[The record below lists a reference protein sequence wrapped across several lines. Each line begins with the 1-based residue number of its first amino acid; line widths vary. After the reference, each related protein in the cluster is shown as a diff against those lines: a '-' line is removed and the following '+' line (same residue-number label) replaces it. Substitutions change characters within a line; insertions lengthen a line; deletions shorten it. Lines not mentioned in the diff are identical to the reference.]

1 VSNESTISPPVQTI
15 LNELHQ
21 RYAPLTQGSVATYI
35 PELSRADPEKFGI
48 AVVTLDGHVYTVGDS
63 DLPFTIQSI
72 SKPFVYGLALEDHGF
87 DHVLDHVGVEPTGD
101 AFNAISLDPD
111 TGRPANPMINAG
123 AIATT
128 SLVVDKGG
136 VPAMERILDMFSRY
150 AGRKLEIDQS
160 VYVSERDTGHRNR
173 AISHML
179 RNFLIVRGDPEKG
192 LDRYFRQCSIS
203 VTCRDLAIMG
213 ATLAN
218 RGINPVTGERAIRA
232 DYVDSVLSIMG
243 SCGMYNYAGE
253 WIYRVGM
260 PAKSGVAGGLLSC
273 LAGQLG
279 IGVYSPRLDDRGNT
293 VRGVHV
299 CDDLS
304 HLYKLHIHNAPN
316 VSRASIR
323 SRYNATE
330 VHSKRHRTPRETD
343 ILLKEGGRVRI
354 YELQGHLNFAS
365 VESFSRDMVEQAG
378 EADFLAVD
386 FKRALRMD
394 QGGIALF
401 EALLETLLAA
411 GKQIAVADAEHV
423 AGLGDR
429 VEAMSQ
435 KDEGIYLAE
444 NIDWAIEWCEDQ
456 LIAAVDPDAT
466 PETEVPLHENEFF
479 STLDSTTVE
488 KLIALARPDSAR
500 AGEVLIQ
507 AGDLTTT
514 LFFLTR
520 GEVSVTI
527 DLPYQEHVRIATH
540 SAGMAFGHLAV
551 LETRPEAADY
561 NADTDIE
568 YYTLAVSDI
577 EAVAESD
584 PLLMVAVYKSVG
596 LNIAGQ
602 LLAATTEIQALST

>member
-1 VSNESTISPPVQTI
+1 LSNESTIIPPVQTI
-15 LNELHQ
+15 LNELHAL
-21 RYAPLTQGSVATYI
+21 YAPLKQGSVATYI
-35 PELSRADPEKFGI
+35 PELSRADPEQFGI
-48 AVVTLDGHVYTVGDS
+48 AVVTLDGHVYTVGDC
-63 DLPFTIQSI
+63 DVPFTIQSI

-87 DHVLDHVGVEPTGD
+87 DHVLNHVGVEPTGD
-101 AFNAISLDPD
+101 AFNAISLDAG

-128 SLVVDKGG
+128 SLIVDKGG
-136 VPAMERILDMFSRY
+136 MPAMQRIIDMFSRY
-150 AGRKLEIDQS
+150 AGRPLDIDDQ
-160 VYVSERDTGHRNR
+160 VYRSERDTGHRNR

-179 RNFLIVRGDPEKG
+179 RNFMIVRDDPEKG

-203 VTCRDLAIMG
+203 ITCRDLAVMG

-218 RGINPVTGERAIRA
+218 RGINPVTGERAIGA

-279 IGVYSPRLDDRGNT
+279 IGVYSPRLDERGNT

-304 HLYKLHIHNAPN
+304 HLYRLHIHNAPN

-323 SRYNATE
+323 SRYNAAE
-330 VHSKRHRTPRETD
+330 VHSKRHRTPREAE
-343 ILLKEGGRVRI
+343 ILVGEGNRVRI

-365 VESFSRDMVEQAG
+365 VESFSRDMVE
-378 EADFLAVD
+378 EAAEAELFAVD

-394 QGGIALF
+394 TGGIALF
-401 EALLETLLAA
+401 EELLDTLLTA
-411 GKQIAVADAEHV
+411 GKRVAVADAEHV

-429 VEAMSQ
+429 VEAIAQ
-435 KDEGIYLAE
+435 KNEGVYLAE
-444 NIDWAIEWCEDQ
+444 NLDWAIEWCEDQ
-456 LIAAVDPDAT
+456 LITAVDPMAM
-466 PETEVPLHENEFF
+466 PQTEVPLQENEFF
-479 STLDSTTVE
+479 SALDSATVE
-488 KLIALARPDSAR
+488 KLIALAKPGTASA
-500 AGEVLIQ
+500 GDVLIE
-507 AGDLTTT
+507 AGDLTTS

-551 LETRPEAADY
+551 LDTRPEAADY
-561 NADTDIE
+561 NADTDVE
-568 YYTLAVSDI
+568 YHTLAVSDI
-577 EAVAESD
+577 EAVAELD
-584 PLLMVAVYKSVG
+584 PHLMASVYKSVG
-596 LNIAGQ
+596 LNIAQQ
-602 LLAATTEIQALST
+602 LFAATTEIQALST

>member
-1 VSNESTISPPVQTI
+1 MSNESTISPPVQTL
-15 LNELHQ
+15 LNQLHEQ
-21 RYAPLTQGSVATYI
+21 YAPLTQGSVATYI
-35 PELSRADPEKFGI
+35 PELSRADPEQFGI
-48 AVVTLDGHVYTVGDS
+48 AVVTLDGHVYTVGDC
-63 DLPFTIQSI
+63 DTPFTIQSI

-87 DHVLDHVGVEPTGD
+87 DHILNHVGVEPTGD
-101 AFNAISLDPD
+101 AFNAISLDPG

-128 SLVVDKGG
+128 SLIADKGD
-136 VPAMERILDMFSRY
+136 VSAMDRIMDMFSRY
-150 AGRKLEIDQS
+150 AGRKLEVDES
-160 VYVSERDTGHRNR
+160 VYLSERDTGHRNR

-179 RNFLIVRGDPEKG
+179 RNFLIIKEDPEKG

-203 VTCRDLAIMG
+203 VTCRDLAVMG

-218 RGINPVTGERAIRA
+218 RGINPITGERAIRA

-279 IGVYSPRLDDRGNT
+279 IGVYSPRLDERGNS

-304 HLYKLHIHNAPN
+304 KIYKLHIHNAPN

-323 SRYNATE
+323 SRYNVAE
-330 VHSKRHRTPRETD
+330 VHSKRHRTPRETE
-343 ILLKEGGRVRI
+343 ILQEEGHHVRV

-365 VESFSRDMVEQAG
+365 VESFSRDMVEQAA
-378 EADFLAVD
+378 EADFFAVD

-401 EALLETLLAA
+401 EELLDTLLAND
-411 GKQIAVADAEHV
+411 KKIAIADAEHI

-429 VEAMSQ
+429 VETLAKKNES
-435 KDEGIYLAE
+435 IYLAE
-444 NIDWAIEWCEDQ
+444 NLDWAIEWCEDR
-456 LIAAVDPDAT
+456 LISRVDPAALPD
-466 PETEVPLHENEFF
+466 EEVPLHENEFF
-479 STLDSTTVE
+479 SSLDAATVE
-488 KLIALARPDSAR
+488 RLISLAKPGNAQAR
-500 AGEVLIQ
+500 DILIE

-551 LETRPEAADY
+551 IDTRPEAADY
-561 NADTDIE
+561 TADTDVE
-568 YYTLAVSDI
+568 YFTLAVSDI

-596 LNIAGQ
+596 LNIANQ